1 MDDFK
6 KDTSFEALSIN
17 SEDVA
22 TFLEGVEYPATK
34 REILDVAYD
43 NGAPDH
49 ILEFLNTLQ
58 DQEYFDEIEIVS
70 ALESL
75 QTSLVS

>member
-1 MDDFK
+1 MANLYDD
-6 KDTSFEALSIN
+6 SYSILGID
-17 SEDVA
+17 SDQIS

-49 ILEFLNTLQ
+49 ILEFLNSLT
-58 DQEYFDEIEIVS
+58 DQEYFDEVEIIS
-70 ALESL
+70 TLESV
-75 QTSLVS
+75 QSTLVS